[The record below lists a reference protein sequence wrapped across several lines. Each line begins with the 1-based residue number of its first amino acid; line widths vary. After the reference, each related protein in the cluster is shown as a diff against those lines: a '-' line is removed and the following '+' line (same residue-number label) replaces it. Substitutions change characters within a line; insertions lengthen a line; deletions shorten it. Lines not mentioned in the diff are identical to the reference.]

1 MALMS
6 REGAS
11 DQARDTR
18 KRTRSD
24 EASTREGIHATIAAI
39 GVDAT
44 SRKVAIAPG
53 VMPMGANGA
62 LRIAMR
68 IVSGSAPPAYP
79 SPPGIH
85 ADHAAAHSSDHE
97 EGRDTHAPPT
107 RPPAVPHHCMSA
119 RAAVR
124 MRSPR
129 AVDAERKR

>member
-1 MALMS
+1 MS
-6 REGAS
+6 SEGAS
-11 DQARDTR
+11 PQARDTR
-18 KRTRSD
+18 KRTRAD
-24 EASTREGIHATIAAI
+24 EAREREGIQAIIEAI

-44 SRKVAIAPG
+44 SRNVASAPG
-53 VMPMGANGA
+53 VMPMAATGA

-85 ADHAAAHSSDHE
+85 ADHAAPHSSDHE
-97 EGRDTHAPPT
+97 EGTETQAPPT
-107 RPPAVPHHCMSA
+107 SPADVPHHCISA
-119 RAAVR
+119 RVVVR